1 MPHFLVLPHPLSLK
15 SCLKSYKVPYKHHKY
30 NLTHTPGYHQSSTCL
45 QDFMDIK
52 KSSLPFIPWLPL
64 IPTLKLACQC
74 CHQVGVGGTW
84 FPTTADKAYHLRHVK
99 CDEYLQGPVG
109 VVFQTVLPLSTL
121 MLTTFQA
128 ALKNGL
134 TQSVMPGHTVHPD
147 RLVLVS
153 HNGGHWAQYKVI
165 GLVFHEGD
173 SMKFS

>member
-84 FPTTADKAYHLRHVK
+84 FPTTADKAYHLRHVSVMSTCK
-99 CDEYLQGPVG
+99 DQSELSSRQFFLCLPWCWPPSKQPWRM
-109 VVFQTVLPLSTL
+109 VLHKVSC
-121 MLTTFQA
+121 QV
-128 ALKNGL
+128 
-134 TQSVMPGHTVHPD
+134 TQST
-147 RLVLVS
+147 
-153 HNGGHWAQYKVI
+153 QT
-165 GLVFHEGD
+165 GL
-173 SMKFS
+173 S